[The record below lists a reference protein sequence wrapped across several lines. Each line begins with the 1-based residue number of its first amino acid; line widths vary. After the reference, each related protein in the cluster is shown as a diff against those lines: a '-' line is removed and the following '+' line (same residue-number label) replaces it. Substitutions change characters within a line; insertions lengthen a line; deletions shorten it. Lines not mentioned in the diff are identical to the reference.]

1 MKRLLAMLMQSVHLL
16 LMVLCA
22 FLLIGSS
29 NLMMLR
35 RIPSNAGFW
44 DLSHVWL
51 GWLAALLGLVFLIKL
66 CVHGRWRLYFPWLAL
81 QWRPIINDIKCLTKG
96 KVPSAGGAGL
106 FSLIEGITVLLLV
119 ATGVSGA
126 LWFMTQGSAAAAEWR
141 LWHHSFAHWFIGLLI
156 VHIVCALSHLID
168 LVRD

>member
-1 MKRLLAMLMQSVHLL
+1 MKRLVALLVQSVHLV
-16 LMVLCA
+16 LMLLCA

-29 NLMMLR
+29 KLMMLR
-35 RIPSNAGFW
+35 RIPDNAGFW

-51 GWLAALLGLVFLIKL
+51 GWLAAVLALIFFAKL

-81 QWRPIINDIKCLTKG
+81 AWRPILNDIKGLSKG

-106 FSLIEGITVLLLV
+106 FSLIEGFTVLSLLL
-119 ATGVSGA
+119 TGVTGA
-126 LWFMTQGSAAAAEWR
+126 LWFLTQGSADAASWR
-141 LWHHSFAHWFIGLLI
+141 LWHHSAAHWFIGLLI
-156 VHIVCALSHLID
+156 VHVICALSHLID